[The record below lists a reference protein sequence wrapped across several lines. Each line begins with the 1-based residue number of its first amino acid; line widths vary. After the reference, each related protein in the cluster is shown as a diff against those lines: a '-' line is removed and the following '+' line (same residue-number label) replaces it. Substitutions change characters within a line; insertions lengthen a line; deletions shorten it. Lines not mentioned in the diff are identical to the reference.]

1 MLHSSEATQST
12 VIFRVFLVI
21 ALGVV
26 VARAMYSIVEP
37 LAWAASADN
46 DDIMRL
52 LSVRGWLD
60 GQGWFDMRQYRMM
73 PPEGLDLHWSRYIDA
88 AIAGL
93 VTLFS
98 AFLPSSQAEN
108 LALVSWPTLLLV
120 ALVILTGETAR
131 RVFGTSA
138 AILAVMS
145 LLLWPLAGLANFAPY
160 RIDHH
165 NVQILLISI
174 MVFSLIVPGR
184 PFFLGVVAGLAGAVS
199 LAVGLEMLLV
209 IGLVG
214 IMLAVR
220 TLFHSPGSPD
230 QLTAFSIAMF
240 LGSIPL
246 FIGQTAADVWYM
258 ARCDQLSPPYIF
270 LAGMAALISVA
281 LARVVAPMPSFG
293 SRAIVFL
300 AVSAAGG
307 AALLPVLGPCLSGP
321 YASLPPELNALIQ
334 EHINEGQGILRK
346 LDTDTQSLM
355 RLFAPAFVAT
365 LIAGTALAIRV
376 CRGQA
381 GANETRSV
389 GVLLVFAALGI
400 IGSFSQIRML
410 LLAVPAVPLLTG
422 YGLCAMLGTE
432 VRTGLRGAAR
442 SLAVVLGMA
451 GTIFLPLLD
460 FMVREAGASNAEG
473 EQRVGCRSEEALQ
486 SLSHLPKG
494 IVFAPLNFGAP
505 LLLFTPHDVV
515 TGPYHRSPDAFL
527 DGFVPFNGNEA
538 VLREAME
545 RTDSRY
551 LLLCR
556 DGTYGNESSFAHGLA
571 KGEQVDWLVP
581 VEDVHPVLVVFRT
594 TAEAP

>member
-1 MLHSSEATQST
+1 MFHSNEATQST
-12 VIFRVFLVI
+12 VIFRVFLVV

-26 VARAMYSIVEP
+26 VLRAMYSTVEP
-37 LAWAASADN
+37 LAWVASADN

-60 GQGWFDMRQYRMM
+60 GQSWFDMRQYRMV
-73 PPEGLDLHWSRYIDA
+73 PPEGLDLHWSRYVDA

-93 VTLFS
+93 VTLFA
-98 AFLPSSQAEN
+98 AFLPMPQAEN
-108 LALVSWPTLLLV
+108 LALVAWPTLLLV

-131 RVFGTSA
+131 RLFGTSA

-145 LLLWPLAGLANFAPY
+145 VMLWPLAGLANFAPY

-165 NVQILLISI
+165 NVQIVLIAI
-174 MVFSLIVPGR
+174 MVFSLVVPGR
-184 PFFLGVVAGLAGAVS
+184 PMFLGIAAGLAGALS

-214 IMLAVR
+214 IVLALR
-220 TLFHSPGSPD
+220 TVFQAPGSPD

-240 LGSIPL
+240 LGSIVL
-246 FIGQTAADVWYM
+246 FIGQTPTDLWQVS
-258 ARCDQLSPPYIF
+258 RCDQLSPPYIF
-270 LAGMAALISVA
+270 LCGMAALISVA

-346 LDTDTQSLM
+346 LDTDTESLM

-376 CRGQA
+376 WRGQA
-381 GANETRSV
+381 GANETQSV
-389 GVLLVFAALGI
+389 GILLVFAALGI
-400 IGSFSQIRML
+400 VGSFSQIRML

-432 VRTGLRGAAR
+432 VRKGPRGAMR
-442 SLAVVLGMA
+442 SLAVVVGMA
-451 GTIFLPLLD
+451 ATIFLPLLD
-460 FMVREAGASNAEG
+460 FVVRQAGASNATG
-473 EQRVGCRSEEALQ
+473 EQTVACRSEEALR
-486 SLSHLPKG
+486 SISHLPKG
-494 IVFAPLNFGAP
+494 IVLAPLNFGAP

-527 DGFVPFNGNEA
+527 DGFVPFVGSEA
-538 VLREAME
+538 VLREAIE
-545 RTDSRY
+545 RTDARY

-556 DGTYGNESSFAHGLA
+556 DRTYGNESSFAHGLA
-571 KGEQVDWLVP
+571 KGEQADWLVA
-581 VEDVHPVLVVFRT
+581 VEGVHPVLVVLKPN
-594 TAEAP
+594 AEAP